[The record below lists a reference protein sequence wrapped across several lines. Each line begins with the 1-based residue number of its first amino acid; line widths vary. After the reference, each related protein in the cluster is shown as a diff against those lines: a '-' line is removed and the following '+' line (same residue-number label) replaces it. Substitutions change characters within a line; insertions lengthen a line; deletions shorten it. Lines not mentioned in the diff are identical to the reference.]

1 MRIRRPKPKFGMW
14 PLGLW
19 VVLMLLPLRVA
30 LLLPGV
36 QAPPVPAGW

>member
-1 MRIRRPKPKFGMW
+1 ME
-14 PLGLW
+14 LW

-36 QAPPVPAGW
+36 QAPPVPGGW